1 MRRFGQAALIAT
13 GLCLGMTAAHAQDLT
28 SASGSQYDFGLGI
41 GALAKPKYP
50 GADDYIVVP
59 YPIFAAGRLYVPF
72 IGQTESKTSGFY
84 FYPSFGVNGERKPSD
99 DKSLKGTKK
108 VPWALDLGVGAGVRQ
123 GIFQGY
129 GSIRQGVTGHEGQ
142 TGEFGFNLVLPASP
156 RVEVAF
162 GPKATWGSEDYM
174 DTYFGVT
181 GAEAAAGSLKKYDP
195 SGGIISAGLNLR
207 TTYRWTE
214 TTSLHVRAN
223 WDRLVGEAAD
233 SPIVKAG
240 SKDQWSV
247 GVGISRR
254 FDFNLFR

>member
-1 MRRFGQAALIAT
+1 MFAA
-13 GLCLGMTAAHAQDLT
+13 GLCLGLSGAAAQDLST
-28 SASGSQYDFGLGI
+28 AATGSQYNFGLGI
-41 GALAKPKYP
+41 GALTKPKYP

-84 FYPSFGVNGERKPSD
+84 IYPSFGVNGERKPSD

-108 VPWALDLGVGAGVRQ
+108 VPWALDLGLGAGVRH
-123 GIFQGY
+123 GMFQGY
-129 GSIRQGVTGHEGQ
+129 ASIRQGVTGHDGQ
-142 TGEFGFNLVLPASP
+142 VGDFGFNLVVPVTN

-162 GPKATWGSEDYM
+162 GPKGSWGSGEYM

-181 GAEAAAGSLKKYDP
+181 KSEAKAGSLKAYNPD
-195 SGGIISAGLNLR
+195 GGLVSAGLNLR
-207 TTYRWTE
+207 TTYRVNDQ
-214 TTSLHVRAN
+214 TSLHLRAN
-223 WDRLVGEAAD
+223 WDRLVDNAGD

-240 SKDQWSV
+240 SADQWSV

-254 FDFNLFR
+254 FDFNLF